1 MKKKVN
7 ISLIS
12 KQFDGE
18 NTEQTELMTEGELKL
33 YGDGYELSYDE
44 SMASG
49 FEGSVTSVR
58 VKNKGLVTLKRRGE
72 ANMELV
78 LELGKKHHCLYG
90 TPYGDLMVGV
100 SAKGISTDMTEEGG
114 RLDLSYVID
123 VNSSYVGDFEI
134 NIGVKTIN

>member
-12 KQFDGE
+12 RQFDGD

-33 YGDGYELSYDE
+33 YSNGYELCYDE
-44 SMASG
+44 SEASG
-49 FEGSVTSVR
+49 YEGSVTSVKVR
-58 VKNKGLVTLKRRGE
+58 NEELVTIMRSGNAK
-72 ANMELV
+72 MELV
-78 LELGKKHHCLYG
+78 LEKGKKHHCHYG
-90 TPYGDLMVGV
+90 TPYGDFMVGV
-100 SAKGISTDMTEEGG
+100 SAKKIISEMNESGG

-123 VNSSYVGDFEI
+123 INSSYVGDFEI